1 MNRLIKA
8 KEKKCTKQEAS
19 RIVTSK
25 KQARQ
30 LRARSK
36 QEAYQS
42 ATCTTAPAPA
52 PAGNHDAE
60 ESPQGSSSDG
70 PTWHHRSLHITGQ
83 IARCEMLRSAVWRIW
98 RSEVELVA
106 AEACELG
113 FSYLDGYTRDL

>member
-1 MNRLIKA
+1 MYQARSKQDSY
-8 KEKKCTKQEAS
+8 EQEAS
-19 RIVTSK
+19 KTTTSK

-42 ATCTTAPAPA
+42 ATCITA

-60 ESPQGSSSDG
+60 ESPHGSANDG

-98 RSEVELVA
+98 RSEVDLVA
-106 AEACELG
+106 VEACELG
-113 FSYLDGYTRDL
+113 FPYLDGYTRDL

>member
-42 ATCTTAPAPA
+42 ATCTTA
-52 PAGNHDAE
+52 AGNPDAE
-60 ESPQGSSSDG
+60 ESPQGSASDG

-83 IARCEMLRSAVWRIW
+83 IARCEVDA
-98 RSEVELVA
+98 EVGGVE
-106 AEACELG
+106 
-113 FSYLDGYTRDL
+113 DLEEQGRAGGEGGL

>member
-52 PAGNHDAE
+52 GNHDVE
-60 ESPQGSSSDG
+60 ESPHGSASDG

-83 IARCEMLRSAVWRIW
+83 IARCEVDA
-98 RSEVELVA
+98 EVGGVE
-106 AEACELG
+106 
-113 FSYLDGYTRDL
+113 DLEEQGRAGGEGGL

>member
-42 ATCTTAPAPA
+42 ATCTTA
-52 PAGNHDAE
+52 AGNPDAE
-60 ESPQGSSSDG
+60 ESPQGSASDG